1 MTGSAA
7 HALGTDT
14 MLDQIHEEKLAEI
27 EKTYHE
33 LGDLLSSPEVLADQE
48 KLRKYAKSRADLE
61 ESVTRYEQW
70 RQLRQEFEGAQA
82 MKRTESD
89 LEMRQMVEA
98 EIAELSTRLAA
109 LEAELQVLLLP
120 KDPMDDKNIV
130 VEIRAGTGGDEAALF
145 AGDLLR
151 MYRMYAERRGW
162 KVEPM
167 NIQEM
172 DLGGVKEAVLSI
184 KGDRVYSRMK
194 YESGV
199 HRVQRVPATE
209 ASGRIHTSA
218 ATVAILPEAE
228 EVDLEINPKDLEI
241 DTFRSGGAGG
251 QNVNKVETAVRIT
264 HVPTGLVV
272 ACQEERS
279 QFQNREKAM
288 QLLRTRLLDAKVQKA
303 ESEYAAARKSQVG
316 SGDRSERIRTYNF
329 TENRV
334 SDHRIG
340 LTIYQL
346 DKVLNGDLD
355 LVIQPLI
362 AADQSEKLAA
372 LTAPAM

>member
-1 MTGSAA
+1 
-7 HALGTDT
+7 
-14 MLDQIHEEKLAEI
+14 MLDQIHEQKLAEI

-70 RQLRQEFEGAQA
+70 RQLRQEFEGAQTL
-82 MKRTESD
+82 KRTESD
-89 LEMRQMVEA
+89 PEMRQMIEA

-109 LEAELQVLLLP
+109 LESELQVLLLP

-184 KGDRVYSRMK
+184 KGDRVFSRMK

-264 HVPTGLVV
+264 HLPSGLVV

-288 QLLRTRLLDAKVQKA
+288 QLLRTRLLDAKVHKA

-346 DKVLNGDLD
+346 DKILNGDLD

-362 AADQSEKLAA
+362 SADQSEKLAA